1 MEFSCASSLGASYRL
16 AVNRT
21 PRFAMERQVWRGLR
35 SFPRRPLL
43 GALSARGGHRRLSIV
58 RPVWGGPS
66 TCRIPRGSQAVPHE
80 PTEPK

>member
-21 PRFAMERQVWRGLR
+21 PRFAMERQLWRGLR

-58 RPVWGGPS
+58 RPVWGSLATLLIGENGRS
-66 TCRIPRGSQAVPHE
+66 LTDRS
-80 PTEPK
+80 